1 MSLLDAP
8 WRQQA
13 LRLPEAPG
21 VYQFLDRDG
30 QVLYVGKAASLR
42 DRVRSYLGPVKD
54 PTRKE
59 WRIQELTHQ
68 VRFIVTSNEVE
79 ALITEATLVKTL
91 QPPLN
96 SKLKDDKKYPYLR
109 ITTSEE
115 FPRLQLVRAFQDDQD
130 KYFGPF
136 TNTRALRQTI
146 RTLKEVFG
154 LPACKI
160 SFDPKKSQLPCLE
173 YRIHR
178 CLAPCTGRVDPAEY
192 RQVVEEVIL
201 YLEGKGEALLE
212 YLANRMKQE
221 SCRLNYEGAAHVRDR
236 IYALRKILERQVVLT
251 EVPVDRDLM
260 ALVSDLGES
269 CLAIAKVRRGK
280 LVGVEHFFLS
290 EGLGETTEELIRVG
304 LLQYYQRTADIPPEI
319 AVDVR
324 LSEQETLEQ
333 WLRKA
338 RGRKVRITKAR
349 GECRKQW
356 KIAEAN
362 AREQLQALLKE
373 KRASYSQL
381 DLLARTQQEFGLN
394 ELPVTIEGY
403 DISNLGPHQAVGAK
417 VVFRNGTPWKNGY
430 RHFKIGRPGPDDYAM
445 IQEILTRRFSGAES
459 LPDLVIIDGGLGH
472 LHAALEVI
480 HSVNPGIDT
489 LSLAKGEE
497 LVFSPQFPEP
507 LCLPRNSPAL
517 QLIQRVRDEA
527 HRFALSFHRSLRGKE
542 TRHSK
547 LDRIPGI
554 GKVKKQILL
563 REFGSSN
570 ALKRASLLRIAQTP
584 GVGEKLAQKI
594 YNYLHERAADRVSG
608 DSGD

>member
-1 MSLLDAP
+1 MPLTKTP

-13 LRLPEAPG
+13 ARLPEAPG
-21 VYQFLDRDG
+21 VYQFLDQDG

-42 DRVRSYLGPVKD
+42 DRVRSYLSPVTD
-54 PTRKE
+54 PGRKE

-68 VRFIVTSNEVE
+68 LKFIVTSNEVE

-96 SKLKDDKKYPYLR
+96 CRLKDDKKYPYLR
-109 ITTSEE
+109 ITTSEK
-115 FPRLQLVRAFQDDQD
+115 FPRLQLVRIFQDDHD

-160 SFDPKKSQLPCLE
+160 SFDPKRPQLPCLE
-173 YRIHR
+173 FRIHR
-178 CLAPCTGRVDPAEY
+178 CLAPCMGRVDFAEY

-212 YLANRMKQE
+212 YLASRMKDE
-221 SCRLNYEGAAHVRDR
+221 AYRLNYESAAHIRDR
-236 IYALRKILERQVVLT
+236 IYALRKILEQQVVLT
-251 EVPVDRDLM
+251 EAPVDRDLM
-260 ALVSDLGES
+260 ALASELGES
-269 CLAIAKVRRGK
+269 CLAIAKLRKGK
-280 LVGVEHFFLS
+280 LIGVEHFFLS
-290 EGLGETTEELIRVG
+290 EGLEETTEELIRVG

-319 AVDVR
+319 VVEFR
-324 LSEQETLEQ
+324 LSDQETLEQ
-333 WLRKA
+333 WLRQA

-349 GECRKQW
+349 GERRKQW
-356 KIAEAN
+356 QIADAN
-362 AREQLQALLKE
+362 AREQLQAYLKE

-381 DLLARTQQEFGLN
+381 DLLQNAQREFGLS

-417 VVFRNGTPWKNGY
+417 VVFRNGTPWKTGY
-430 RHFKIGRPGPDDYAM
+430 RHFRIGKPGPDDYAM
-445 IQEILTRRFSGAES
+445 IKEILARRFLAAES
-459 LPDLVIIDGGLGH
+459 LPDLVVIDGGIGH
-472 LHAALEVI
+472 LHAAMEVI
-480 HSVNPGIDT
+480 QSIDPTIDT

-497 LVFSPQFPEP
+497 LVFSPQFPGP
-507 LCLPRNSPAL
+507 LRLPRNSPAL

-527 HRFALSFHRSLRGKE
+527 HRFAISFHRSLRGKE
-542 TRHSK
+542 TRRSK
-547 LDRIPGI
+547 LDQIPGI

-570 ALKRASLLRIAQTP
+570 ALKRASLLRIARTP

-594 YNYLHERAADRVSG
+594 YNYLHEKVDNKVSG
-608 DSGD
+608 STGG